1 MNKLNKSRA
10 RSARWR
16 ARISDA
22 GFSTLEVVVSLV
34 ITSTVVLGSGAA
46 MVTSARITVASQQE
60 VRYWTAIEYQAETL
74 VASETLAAASSSG
87 SWGGTAKPSTTEGG
101 TDCSGFEAANPEL
114 SILSMELTDVQMKEC
129 LNAVESGTLSQSQT
143 LSGYGSDWQLTDAA
157 AGRVMVIVD
166 KARPKDGLT
175 KDTVV
180 VYLHD
185 PSL

>member
-1 MNKLNKSRA
+1 MNKLNKSRT

-74 VASETLAAASSSG
+74 VASETLAAASASG
-87 SWGGTAKPSTTEGG
+87 PGQTPTSPTTTEGG
-101 TDCSGFEAANPEL
+101 TDCSGYDATSPTL
-114 SILSMELTDVQMKEC
+114 GTGLTDYQIKACYDGM
-129 LNAVESGTLSQSQT
+129 QSNTQT
-143 LSGYGSDWQLTDAA
+143 LSGYSSNWQLTDAA

-175 KDTVV
+175 KDTVI

>member
-1 MNKLNKSRA
+1 MN
-10 RSARWR
+10 
-16 ARISDA
+16 DA

-34 ITSTVVLGSGAA
+34 ITSAVVLGSGSA

-74 VASETLAAASSSG
+74 VASETLEAASASWAGTTTAVSDAG
-87 SWGGTAKPSTTEGG
+87 SG
-101 TDCSGFEAANPEL
+101 TDCSGYDSTNPEL
-114 SILSMELTDVQMKEC
+114 SVALTDYQIKTC
-129 LNAVESGTLSQSQT
+129 YNGLQNQSET
-143 LSGYGSDWQLTDAA
+143 MAGYSSDWQLTDAA
-157 AGRVMVIVD
+157 TGRVLVIVD

-185 PSL
+185 PSQ

>member
-1 MNKLNKSRA
+1 MNKLNKSRT

-101 TDCSGFEAANPEL
+101 TDCSGLNYDNPEL
-114 SILSMELTDVQMKEC
+114 SVGLTDVQMKEC